1 MTNFVYMTYPE
12 TKGAQ
17 YVPDDPAAITFQ
29 EARGW
34 KVSTPPEE
42 KPFVPENIS
51 LPEYDDFITMYH
63 PGVDAHHEFPAN
75 TEAIVGA
82 IDSGWQ
88 LMSPA
93 DLDPITESPSGESVK
108 EPEPKTKR
116 SVKPQTAKEE
126 KGVTDNG

>member
-17 YVPDDPAAITFQ
+17 YVPDDPAAIVFQ

-75 TEAIVGA
+75 TEAIAGA
-82 IDSGWQ
+82 MDSGWQ
-88 LMSPA
+88 LMNPS
-93 DLDPITESPSGESVK
+93 DLDPITAP

-116 SVKPQTAKEE
+116 SVKSQTAKEE